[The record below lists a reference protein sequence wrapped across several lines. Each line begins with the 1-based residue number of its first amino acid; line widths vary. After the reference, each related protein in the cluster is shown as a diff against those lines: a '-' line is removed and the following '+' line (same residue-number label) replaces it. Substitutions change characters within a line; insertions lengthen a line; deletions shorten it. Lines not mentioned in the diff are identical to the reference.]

1 MLTLSRGEWNDF
13 HSSFR
18 LRALR
23 YLRRSRDQILSNLV
37 TAELG
42 DEKTL
47 IGSGEENIV
56 CYWVLCRLGLLFY
69 MACLSYLFWMC
80 FKDLVIKLNRKLK
93 TEPGVSGNIFYQ
105 GPWFQSVSYGIHRY
119 DVKKLILSKYS
130 LSISPAQVKTN
141 WTFYLVLE
149 LDLFPLKRRN
159 RATGSNKC
167 SESFYPLLT

>member
-1 MLTLSRGEWNDF
+1 MLTLSRGECNDL

-56 CYWVLCRLGLLFY
+56 CYWVLYRLGLLFY

-93 TEPGVSGNIFYQ
+93 REPGVSGGIFYQ